1 MSQIHS
7 APYRPAMAC
16 ERCCFG
22 SGEHA
27 DWCENGI
34 LLRQAIEAG
43 MITLRRTVTNEEA
56 KELATALGYR
66 AGMTV
71 KAIFEPD
78 ETED

>member
-27 DWCENGI
+27 EWCEYLPTYESLKKIDAI
-34 LLRQAIEAG
+34 LA
-43 MITLRRTVTNEEA
+43 
-56 KELATALGYR
+56 
-66 AGMTV
+66 
-71 KAIFEPD
+71 EPD